1 MIEEAAIDGIP
12 GDVGVVSASSTNL
25 LTLNG
30 ATTPAISAGT
40 LFYTVANNFHSN
52 VVGFDLAV
60 LLVTTNDVASE
71 LANVFN
77 AESESRQG
85 ADWSAAGVATTETS
99 DVVID
104 GGAVFVGVQPARVT
118 ANPLRTVAIVVNV
131 LQRMT

>member
-1 MIEEAAIDGIP
+1 MTAL
-12 GDVGVVSASSTNL
+12 ASSGVQSGAI
-25 LTLNG
+25 TL
-30 ATTPAISAGT
+30 I
-40 LFYTVANNFHSN
+40 
-52 VVGFDLAV
+52 
-60 LLVTTNDVASE
+60 VTTNDVASE